1 MTSAVSALNN
11 IHKAGIFGNHES
23 KNEKNLLNLSEV
35 KNMLIVQIVQYKNS
49 KVSFEN
55 IDIDN
60 LKLKNEPLSVVSNN
74 DTRILWNGPKN
85 WLLVSTKKDLLK
97 NISEVFK
104 EQDFAITDLSH
115 SRAIIEISGQDV
127 KEVLKKGC
135 PFNFNILEKNN
146 SINSTYNG
154 IAFTADMIDDKPFKV
169 RIFTLR
175 SFGESLYHSITDSS
189 LEFGYKNIEQ
199 VPKLI
204 KISVN
209 RGVGEASKNS
219 KELDS
224 SVDELSLIV
233 GQQPTINKASK
244 SVAGFK
250 IRDGMAIGT
259 SVTLRKEQMYNFLTK
274 LIHIVLPRIRDF
286 RGISPNGFDGRGNY
300 NLGLKEQLI
309 FPEVSY
315 DDVTQI
321 RGLDIS
327 IVTTAKTDEEA
338 RALLK
343 SFGMPFT
350 AA

>member
-23 KNEKNLLNLSEV
+23 KNEKNLLNLSEI

-154 IAFTADMIDDKPFKV
+154 IAFTVDMIDDNPFKV

-175 SFGESLYHSITDSS
+175 SFGESLYHSITDAS
-189 LEFGYKNIEQ
+189 LEFGYKNI
-199 VPKLI
+199 
-204 KISVN
+204 
-209 RGVGEASKNS
+209 
-219 KELDS
+219 
-224 SVDELSLIV
+224 
-233 GQQPTINKASK
+233 
-244 SVAGFK
+244 
-250 IRDGMAIGT
+250 
-259 SVTLRKEQMYNFLTK
+259 
-274 LIHIVLPRIRDF
+274 
-286 RGISPNGFDGRGNY
+286 
-300 NLGLKEQLI
+300 
-309 FPEVSY
+309 
-315 DDVTQI
+315 
-321 RGLDIS
+321 
-327 IVTTAKTDEEA
+327 
-338 RALLK
+338 
-343 SFGMPFT
+343 
-350 AA
+350 

>member
-1 MTSAVSALNN
+1 MTSPVSALNN
-11 IHKAGIFGNHES
+11 IHKVGIFGNHES

-49 KVSFEN
+49 AVLFEN

-85 WLLVSTKKDLLK
+85 WLLVSKKKDLLK

-189 LEFGYKNIEQ
+189 LEFGYKNI
-199 VPKLI
+199 
-204 KISVN
+204 
-209 RGVGEASKNS
+209 
-219 KELDS
+219 
-224 SVDELSLIV
+224 
-233 GQQPTINKASK
+233 
-244 SVAGFK
+244 
-250 IRDGMAIGT
+250 
-259 SVTLRKEQMYNFLTK
+259 
-274 LIHIVLPRIRDF
+274 
-286 RGISPNGFDGRGNY
+286 
-300 NLGLKEQLI
+300 
-309 FPEVSY
+309 
-315 DDVTQI
+315 
-321 RGLDIS
+321 
-327 IVTTAKTDEEA
+327 
-338 RALLK
+338 
-343 SFGMPFT
+343 
-350 AA
+350 